1 MWATGKIRETWD
13 RLRPKFLTGEAATAA
28 NQLFNYRK
36 IWMLTAFGTALV
48 TLIPLFILAVFNY
61 HQYQS
66 ALGAE
71 INYPFSRLVSNTR
84 RQIRSFM
91 EDHKAALS
99 FIIQDKS
106 LAELH
111 DPRQLR
117 HIFTN
122 LKNAFGGFV
131 DLGLIDSN
139 GIQQSY
145 AGPYDLTGRDYH
157 EERWFRDMAVTGV
170 YVSDVFTGFRHAPHF
185 VIAVKKELEDGGF
198 FILRSSFDVGLFAGL
213 ISAIDVKPTSD
224 AFIINTDGVLQTP
237 SRYHGDV
244 LAKLDMP
251 VPPPDESSEVTE
263 VADTRGTKFIMGYA
277 YIESSPFIFVLVKQK
292 DAMLGSLASM
302 GNGIIGFFV
311 VSVLYIVIVILY
323 VATYLVNKIYE
334 ADLRRAA
341 TLHNVEHTN
350 RMASI
355 GRLAAGVA
363 HEINNPL
370 AIINEKAGFMNDL
383 LAMTGDFPRRDKF
396 AACIDSVLRSVER
409 CSAIT
414 HRLLGFARHI
424 DVKLEPIH
432 LGELIHEVLEFLGK
446 EAQYR
451 NIEVSILVD
460 DDLPTIESDR
470 GQLQQVF
477 LNIVN
482 NAFAAMSDG
491 GRLDIVIK
499 ACSDARVVVTISDTG
514 CGIPKEN
521 LEKIFDPFFST
532 KKEKGTGLGLSITY
546 GIVQKLRGKIEVRSQ
561 VGHGTCFTVTLPLT
575 RG

>member
-1 MWATGKIRETWD
+1 MQAFGKLREMWD
-13 RLRPKFLTGEAATAA
+13 RLRPKFLSAEAASAG

-36 IWMLTAFGTALV
+36 IWMLAAFGTALV
-48 TLIPLFILAVFNY
+48 TLIPLFILAVYNY
-61 HQYQS
+61 HQYQT

-106 LAELH
+106 LAELN

-117 HIFTN
+117 RVFTN
-122 LKNAFGGFV
+122 LKSAFGGFV
-131 DLGLIDSN
+131 DLGLIDAN

-145 AGPYDLTGRDYH
+145 AGPYDLIGRDYH
-157 EERWFRDMAVTGV
+157 EERWFTDMATTGI

-185 VIAVKKELEDGGF
+185 VIAVKKDLEDGGF

-244 LAKLDMP
+244 LSKLDLP
-251 VPPPDESSEVTE
+251 VPLPDDHSEVIE
-263 VADTRGTKFIMGYA
+263 VADTQGTKFIMGYS
-277 YIESSPFIFVLVKQK
+277 YIEQSPFILVLVKQK
-292 DAMLGSLASM
+292 DAMLGSIASM

-311 VSVLYIVIVILY
+311 VSVLYIIIVILY

-383 LAMTGDFPRRDKF
+383 LAMSGDFPRREKF

-432 LGELIHEVLEFLGK
+432 LGELIQDVLEFLGK

-451 NIEVSILVD
+451 NIEVSVVAD
-460 DDLPTIESDR
+460 EGLPTIESDR

-499 ACSDARVVVTISDTG
+499 TCSDDRVAVTISDTG

-561 VGHGTCFTVTLPLT
+561 VGHGTSFTVILPLT

>member
-1 MWATGKIRETWD
+1 MWAASKLRETWD
-13 RLRPKFLTGEAATAA
+13 RLRPKFLTGEAATVA

-36 IWMLTAFGTALV
+36 IWMLTTFGTVLV
-48 TLIPLFILAVFNY
+48 TLIPLLILAVFNY
-61 HQYQS
+61 HQYQT

-84 RQIRSFM
+84 RQLRSFL

-106 LAELH
+106 LAELR

-117 HIFTN
+117 RIFTN
-122 LKNAFGGFV
+122 LKSAFGGFV
-131 DLGLIDSN
+131 DLGLIDSK
-139 GIQQSY
+139 GIQESY

-157 EERWFRDMAVTGV
+157 EERWFKDMAVTGV

-185 VIAVKKELEDGGF
+185 VIAVKKDFDDGSF
-198 FILRSSFDVGLFAGL
+198 IILRSSFDVGLFAGL
-213 ISAIDVKPTSD
+213 ISSIDVKPTSD
-224 AFIINTDGVLQTP
+224 AFIINTEGVLQTP
-237 SRYHGDV
+237 SRHHGDV
-244 LAKLDMP
+244 LTKLDLP
-251 VPPPDESSEVTE
+251 VPPQAEHSEVIE
-263 VADTRGTKFIMGYA
+263 VPDTRGNSFFMGYA
-277 YIESSPFIFVLVKQK
+277 YIDYSPFIFILVKEK
-292 DAMLGSLASM
+292 DAMLSNLSSM
-302 GNGIIGFFV
+302 GDGIIGFSV
-311 VSVLYIVIVILY
+311 VSVLYIIIVILT

-370 AIINEKAGFMNDL
+370 AIINEKAGFMSDL
-383 LAMTGDFPRRDKF
+383 LAMAGDFPGRDKF
-396 AACIDSVLRSVER
+396 TGCIDSVLRSVER

-424 DVKLEPIH
+424 DVKLESIH
-432 LGELIHEVLEFLGK
+432 LDDLIREVLEFLGK
-446 EAQYR
+446 EAEYR
-451 NIEVSILVD
+451 NINVSIQAD
-460 DDLPTIESDR
+460 DGLPPIESDR

-491 GRLDIVIK
+491 GRLDIILK
-499 ACSDARVVVTISDTG
+499 THDEGRVAVTISDTG

-546 GIVQKLRGKIEVRSQ
+546 GIVQKLGGKIDVRSQ
-561 VGHGTCFTVTLPLT
+561 VGRGTSFTVILPVV
-575 RG
+575 RA